1 MGNPFAFFGIEP
13 ALVIDEKALRRK
25 YLDIQR
31 GSHPDLQS
39 HVDEPDA
46 DDSEKANEHYKTLMN
61 RELRVKSYLM
71 LKSNADIKDNQL
83 PPAYLMEMMDLSDEI
98 ESMDRTEESQTQR
111 VESELL
117 EKESA
122 LEVEFQ
128 VIAAA
133 PKPNIESLVLWYQK
147 QKYLLRLRKNF
158 EGIEEF

>member
-117 EKESA
+117 EKETA
-122 LEVEFQ
+122 LEVEFEA
-128 VIAAA
+128 IAAA
-133 PKPNIESLVLWYQK
+133 PEQNIESLVLWYQK

>member
-39 HVDEPDA
+39 QVGEPVA
-46 DDSEKANEHYKTLMN
+46 EDSEKANEHYTTLMN

-71 LKSNADIKDNQL
+71 LKSNSDIKDNQL
-83 PPAYLMEMMDLSDEI
+83 PPSYLMDMMDLSDEI
-98 ESMDRTEESQTQR
+98 ESMDRSDEIQIQH
-111 VESELL
+111 VESILVGKETELEL
-117 EKESA
+117 EFSA
-122 LEVEFQ
+122 ICTNTAVNL
-128 VIAAA
+128 
-133 PKPNIESLVLWYQK
+133 ESLVLWYQK

>member
-133 PKPNIESLVLWYQK
+133 PEPIIDSLVLWYQK

>member
-1 MGNPFAFFGIEP
+1 MGNPFAFFGILP

-31 GSHPDLQS
+31 GSHPDLQL

-83 PPAYLMEMMDLSDEI
+83 PPSYLMDMMDLSDEI
-98 ESMDRTEESQTQR
+98 ESMDRSDEIQTQN
-111 VESELL
+111 VEAMLS
-117 EKESA
+117 EKETA
-122 LEVEFQ
+122 LEVEFEA
-128 VIAAA
+128 IAAA
-133 PKPNIESLVLWYQK
+133 PEPNTESLVLWYQK